1 MRPEDRDA
9 ASFLDALEAA
19 ERIVRYVEGIS
30 FDEYKASDLK
40 RAAVERELTVIG
52 EALNRLS
59 QVARNANPDIAIPEI
74 VGLRNRIIH
83 EYEWIEDERIF
94 PIVTHRV
101 PETIELLRRPIHPI
115 LQDPSPN
122 VED

>member
-9 ASFLDALEAA
+9 ASLLDALEAA
-19 ERIVRYVEGIS
+19 KRIVTYIEGMSIE
-30 FDEYKASDLK
+30 DYRASNLK

-59 QVARNANPDIAIPEI
+59 QSVRDANPDIAIPAI

-83 EYEWIEDERIF
+83 EYEWIEDDMIF
-94 PIVTHRV
+94 SIATLRV
-101 PETIELLRRPIHPI
+101 PELIDLLSRLIPPIP
-115 LQDPSPN
+115 QDPEP
-122 VED
+122 EE

>member
-19 ERIVRYVEGIS
+19 KRIVTYVEGMS
-30 FDEYKASDLK
+30 LEDYRASDLK

-59 QVARNANPDIAIPEI
+59 QAARNENPNIAIPAI

-83 EYEWIEDERIF
+83 EYEWIEDDRIF
-94 PIVTHRV
+94 SIVKVQV
-101 PETIELLRRPIHPI
+101 PELIDLLVRLIPPIPP
-115 LQDPSPN
+115 DPEP
-122 VED
+122 EE

>member
-9 ASFLDALEAA
+9 ASLLDALEAA
-19 ERIVRYVEGIS
+19 KRIVTYIEGMSIE
-30 FDEYKASDLK
+30 DYRASNLK

-59 QVARNANPDIAIPEI
+59 QSVRDANADIAIPAI

-83 EYEWIEDERIF
+83 EYEWIEDDMIF
-94 PIVTHRV
+94 SIATLRV
-101 PETIELLRRPIHPI
+101 PELIDLLSRLIPPIP
-115 LQDPSPN
+115 QDPEP
-122 VED
+122 EE

>member
-1 MRPEDRDA
+1 MRPDDRDA

-19 ERIVRYVEGIS
+19 KRIVTYVEGMSIE
-30 FDEYKASDLK
+30 DYRASNLK

-59 QVARNANPDIAIPEI
+59 QSARDANPDIAIPAI

-83 EYEWIEDERIF
+83 EYEWIEDDRIF
-94 PIVTHRV
+94 SIVKVQV
-101 PETIELLRRPIHPI
+101 PELIDLLARLIPPIPP
-115 LQDPSPN
+115 DPEP
-122 VED
+122 EE

>member
-9 ASFLDALEAA
+9 ASLLDALEAA
-19 ERIVRYVEGIS
+19 KRIVTYIEGMSIE
-30 FDEYKASDLK
+30 DYTASNLK

-59 QVARNANPDIAIPEI
+59 QSVRDANPDIAIPAI

-83 EYEWIEDERIF
+83 EYEWIEDDMIF
-94 PIVTHRV
+94 SIATLRV
-101 PETIELLRRPIHPI
+101 PELIDLLSRLIPPIP
-115 LQDPSPN
+115 QDPEP
-122 VED
+122 EE

>member
-9 ASFLDALEAA
+9 ASLLDALEAA
-19 ERIVRYVEGIS
+19 KRIITYVEGMSLEDYI
-30 FDEYKASDLK
+30 ASDLK

-59 QVARNANPDIAIPEI
+59 QAARNANPNIAIPAI

-83 EYEWIEDERIF
+83 EYEWIEDDRIF
-94 PIVTHRV
+94 SIVKVQV
-101 PETIELLRRPIHPI
+101 PELIDLLVRLIPPIPP
-115 LQDPSPN
+115 DPEP
-122 VED
+122 EE